1 MKYSWMSVTSLNITK
16 KKLSPQNLLSLKRM
30 LNDFQYMCG
39 TFLQDVSKDDPNTD
53 SQIPKLVFCREYFSC
68 CSPERYHIFPA
79 KFTHSCVHCGQL
91 SALLP
96 DTPGFFPQC
105 KCCETKALIKKI
117 KWKQLIKLDL
127 SSKKKTEKAIGYYIR
142 YYIRYYICYSWVY
155 ILI

>member
-1 MKYSWMSVTSLNITK
+1 MIFNICVELFYKMS
-16 KKLSPQNLLSLKRM
+16 PRM
-30 LNDFQYMCG
+30 
-39 TFLQDVSKDDPNTD
+39 TRT
-53 SQIPKLVFCREYFSC
+53 QIPKFPNWYFAENTFPVALLRDTIFFRLN
-68 CSPERYHIFPA
+68 SPTHI
-79 KFTHSCVHCGQL
+79 CVHCGQL